1 MLTEELAVAKATET
15 FQKEG
20 YKMDQ
25 WQLTRAGT
33 PPSEAPDGTPDKYF
47 DRFSF
52 RPTEGRVSF
61 TNGKRYRT
69 VQVGLEGV
77 SDHGP
82 FRLKMRTRRT
92 HFRPLL
98 SLRHSPSKHLS
109 NHGLSPV
116 HRPSHVGISGPAL
129 TLSPLLPVE

>member
-1 MLTEELAVAKATET
+1 MRAIPVLLFVCVALLTACGPRSGRHHVFQLKETPQMLTEELAVAKATET

-61 TNGKRYRT
+61 TDGKQFRT
-69 VQVGLEGV
+69 VQICLEG
-77 SDHGP
+77 D
-82 FRLKMRTRRT
+82 RLVCFM
-92 HFRPLL
+92 FYG
-98 SLRHSPSKHLS
+98 
-109 NHGLSPV
+109 N
-116 HRPSHVGISGPAL
+116 
-129 TLSPLLPVE
+129 